1 MAYWWVCQ
9 NKTGREEHQGGYLWA
24 PHGNKKGQTFF
35 HWENMDLVRPG
46 DLIFS
51 YIGKTITAV
60 ATAETDAYDSSRP
73 FSSSAGQVWER
84 EGRRIDVTYE
94 WIDPPIHIDTLIDDL
109 LPLMPERYAPLNA
122 ANRGGNVGYL
132 YKLPEA
138 AAGVLLW
145 TLEVAGH
152 SPVPAE
158 PTIKPVPRVAKDIQA
173 VWKARRRPPGGRG
186 SGKASSGITRR
197 SGRAKAIGDAAEEVV
212 KDWLEEHLPTEQR
225 QTVIW
230 VAKKGRKPG
239 WDIQYEAD
247 GRRIVVEV
255 KGTTGASFPN
265 VEVTANEWLAAER
278 ERESYRLCLV
288 THCESASPMLLW
300 IEDPWGELL
309 AGRLEAVPMVWR
321 LDRLQHTV

>member
-122 ANRGGNVGYL
+122 ANRGG
-132 YKLPEA
+132 ECRIS
-138 AAGVLLW
+138 LW
-145 TLEVAGH
+145 
-152 SPVPAE
+152 
-158 PTIKPVPRVAKDIQA
+158 
-173 VWKARRRPPGGRG
+173 
-186 SGKASSGITRR
+186 AS
-197 SGRAKAIGDAAEEVV
+197 
-212 KDWLEEHLPTEQR
+212 
-225 QTVIW
+225 
-230 VAKKGRKPG
+230 
-239 WDIQYEAD
+239 
-247 GRRIVVEV
+247 
-255 KGTTGASFPN
+255 
-265 VEVTANEWLAAER
+265 
-278 ERESYRLCLV
+278 
-288 THCESASPMLLW
+288 
-300 IEDPWGELL
+300 
-309 AGRLEAVPMVWR
+309 
-321 LDRLQHTV
+321 